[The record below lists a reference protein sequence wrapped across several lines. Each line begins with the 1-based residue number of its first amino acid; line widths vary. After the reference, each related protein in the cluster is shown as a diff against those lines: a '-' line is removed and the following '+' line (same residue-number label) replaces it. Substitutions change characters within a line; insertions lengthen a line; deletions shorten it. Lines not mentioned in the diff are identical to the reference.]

1 MSQMPM
7 VVAGMARSSKS
18 GSSLTRTELLSFII
32 LVSGL
37 FHASCPVQKTR
48 DYVACITTCF

>member
-18 GSSLTRTELLSFII
+18 GSSLTRTELLFFII